1 MKVAESD
8 IYGQNWAAC
17 QVTAISLR
25 CAGLNMANAEDDFDA
40 TEAEVKGQ
48 LLLLIDIIVCATFLN
63 PTISVLW
70 LCTADDGYPSDIR
83 TILFFHHYVWELKK
97 DS

>member
-1 MKVAESD
+1 MNMHCAYMKVAESD

-25 CAGLNMANAEDDFDA
+25 CAGLNMANSEDDFDA

-48 LLLLIDIIVCATFLN
+48 LLLLIDIIVCATFFQPDHRCIMALHCRRR
-63 PTISVLW
+63 I
-70 LCTADDGYPSDIR
+70 
-83 TILFFHHYVWELKK
+83 FE
-97 DS
+97 